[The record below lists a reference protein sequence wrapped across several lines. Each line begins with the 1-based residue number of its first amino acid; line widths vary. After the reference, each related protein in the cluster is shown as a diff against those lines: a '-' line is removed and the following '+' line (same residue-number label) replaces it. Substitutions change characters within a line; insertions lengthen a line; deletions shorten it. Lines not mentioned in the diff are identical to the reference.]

1 MHLNYS
7 ELDAEFLDQVIVD
20 LASKK
25 FSKGGVVRVFLNPQ
39 SSFSEEKFAEKVMK
53 TIGLPYTQS
62 GTNVMALLSQG
73 LCESQEE
80 LPIFVIEADNR
91 CTPGELRSL
100 LILMMQMK
108 S

>member
-1 MHLNYS
+1 M
-7 ELDAEFLDQVIVD
+7 
-20 LASKK
+20 
-25 FSKGGVVRVFLNPQ
+25 RVFLNPQ

-62 GTNVMALLSQG
+62 GTNVMALLSLALQG

-100 LILMMQMK
+100 LILMMQMR

>member
-25 FSKGGVVRVFLNPQ
+25 FSVFLNPQ

-62 GTNVMALLSQG
+62 GTNVMALALQG
-73 LCESQEE
+73 L
-80 LPIFVIEADNR
+80 
-91 CTPGELRSL
+91 
-100 LILMMQMK
+100 
-108 S
+108 